1 MYKLEFLLTLIWANI
16 IVICSMAANKAA
28 RVVNIVTHIL
38 HVQIIMFC

>member
-16 IVICSMAANKAA
+16 IAICSIAVNKAA
-28 RVVNIVTHIL
+28 SVANIVTHLL